1 MSLVQLVNILLARRW
16 LILVA
21 LMVSMF
27 MAVFVAKQLPERYQ
41 ARARVL
47 LDIIKPDPVTG
58 QIIGGPASRSYV
70 KTQLELIQDYRIAGD
85 VVDRLGWAQNPGVIA
100 AWQADSGG
108 VGDLRRWASQRIIDS
123 TRAEM
128 VETSNILEITYEGVN
143 PAVARSIVNMLR
155 EAYIDSSLRFKTDS
169 AGRTADWYREQANTA
184 QKQLASAEAAKSKFE
199 QDNGLIMGAG
209 NTESETVKLQGL
221 QSALL
226 AARSGQPAQQ
236 FEAAKQATTSPVVDQ
251 LKLQLA
257 TLNDQI
263 SQAGEKLGVEHPTY
277 KTMIARRALLQSQLS
292 REEST
297 ARAASAAQ
305 SGSSSRSVSQL
316 QSEYDAQ
323 KAKVLGM
330 REMLDQ
336 LAQLDREVALR
347 KDQYEKSSARTAQ
360 LRLEATQSESG
371 LVVLGDA
378 IVGGRPSFPN
388 WPLIVGLS
396 AAFGLA
402 LGIVVALLTELFFR
416 RVRGSDDLAFA
427 GKAPVL
433 AVIADQERSPV
444 RNLFRRLL
452 SRKSSNAPD
461 WQPAQ

>member
-21 LMVSMF
+21 LVVSMA
-27 MAVFVAKQLPERYQ
+27 MAVIVAKQLPERYQ

-100 AWQADSGG
+100 AWQAESGG

-123 TRAEM
+123 TRADM

-143 PAVARSIVNMLR
+143 PTVARGIVNMLR

-169 AGRTADWYREQANTA
+169 AGRTADWYREQANIA

-226 AARSGQPAQQ
+226 TARSGQPAQQ

-336 LAQLDREVALR
+336 LAQLDREVTLR
-347 KDQYEKSSARTAQ
+347 KDQYEKSAARTAE

-396 AAFGLA
+396 AAFGLG
-402 LGIVVALLTELFFR
+402 LGVVVALLTELFFR

-452 SRKSSNAPD
+452 SRKSSSAPD